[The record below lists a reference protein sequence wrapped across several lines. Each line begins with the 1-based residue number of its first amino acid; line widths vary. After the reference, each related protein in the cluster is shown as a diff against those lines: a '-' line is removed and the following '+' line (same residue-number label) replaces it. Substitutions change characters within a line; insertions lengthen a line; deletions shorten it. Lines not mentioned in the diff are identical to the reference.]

1 MNTVDRCTVS
11 SRRTDCCCRISDVW
25 SEGPRRGNVE
35 HNYDQRIS
43 ASNLRLYCCFCS
55 HHPSYQDTTQV
66 SESVLGKLYRS
77 KPFNNNSSA
86 RPIYNIVERLVGL
99 DPQELPPATG
109 LLGLSGYTRG
119 GIKFAIRIIVLAVI
133 IILAILV
140 PSFDLIMAL
149 SGSAM
154 AFSICIILPVAFHL
168 KMFGKELGMKEK
180 MLNWF
185 LIVVCSILAVL
196 GTVWV
201 FLPKELRERMDG
213 VA

>member
-1 MNTVDRCTVS
+1 M
-11 SRRTDCCCRISDVW
+11 
-25 SEGPRRGNVE
+25 
-35 HNYDQRIS
+35 
-43 ASNLRLYCCFCS
+43 
-55 HHPSYQDTTQV
+55 
-66 SESVLGKLYRS
+66 SESVLGKLYRG
-77 KPFNNNSSA
+77 KPFNINSSA

-154 AFSICIILPVAFHL
+154 AFSICIVLPVAFHL

-180 MLNWF
+180 ILNWF